1 LFYLFYLFTYFFN
14 FYKKEPLRGAMGRS
28 KKQQINK
35 NKNKN
40 EVVNSSSQI
49 KDIPLKNEDF
59 IKNEDIHNEIIYKN
73 KMEKSKPKS
82 WKDSWK
88 RPLNQTIIF
97 EDFESSTTDKIRTD
111 TRSKRRESRKSSFLA
126 DMLIT
131 AY

>member
-1 LFYLFYLFTYFFN
+1 
-14 FYKKEPLRGAMGRS
+14 
-28 KKQQINK
+28 
-35 NKNKN
+35 
-40 EVVNSSSQI
+40 
-49 KDIPLKNEDF
+49 
-59 IKNEDIHNEIIYKN
+59 
-73 KMEKSKPKS
+73 MEKSKPKS

>member
-1 LFYLFYLFTYFFN
+1 LFYLLTFIFN

-59 IKNEDIHNEIIYKN
+59 IKNEDINDEIIYNN

>member
-1 LFYLFYLFTYFFN
+1 LFYLFYLLTFIFN

-59 IKNEDIHNEIIYKN
+59 IKNEDINDEIIYNN

>member
-1 LFYLFYLFTYFFN
+1 MLRYN
-14 FYKKEPLRGAMGRS
+14 FERKPLRGAMGRS

-59 IKNEDIHNEIIYKN
+59 IKNEDIHNEIIYKI

-126 DMLIT
+126 DMLIS

>member
-1 LFYLFYLFTYFFN
+1 LFYLLTFIFN

-49 KDIPLKNEDF
+49 NNIPLKNEDF
-59 IKNEDIHNEIIYKN
+59 IKNEDIHDEIINKN